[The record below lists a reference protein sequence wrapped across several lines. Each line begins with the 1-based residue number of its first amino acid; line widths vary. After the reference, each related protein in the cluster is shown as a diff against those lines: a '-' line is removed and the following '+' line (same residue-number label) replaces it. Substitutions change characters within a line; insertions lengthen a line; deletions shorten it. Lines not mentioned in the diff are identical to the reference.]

1 MLKKYKT
8 QNDAIEG
15 SVPIVTRYAE
25 KHGIEDEDFIQE
37 MYINMICYVGSRWNK
52 YDKAGLDQR
61 VWSVTNQFVKR
72 HKTRRPRKIEIET
85 EPIDEIVV
93 IYHIAERV
101 DMKERLNKAM
111 RGLTDRERTV
121 IEYRY
126 GFGGGDEMTYKEI
139 GNILGVTCERVR
151 QIEAKALRKLRHPA
165 IAKSLK
171 DFLED

>member
-1 MLKKYKT
+1 MHKYKT

-25 KHGIEDEDFIQE
+25 KHGIEDQDFIQE
-37 MYINMICYVGSRWNK
+37 MYINMIRYVGSRWSK
-52 YDKAGLDQR
+52 YDKRDLDR
-61 VWSVTNQFVKR
+61 KVWTSTNDFVRR
-72 HKTRRPRKIEIET
+72 HYDKRPRKIET
-85 EPIDEIVV
+85 EPIDEIIV

-101 DMKERLNKAM
+101 DMKERLNKAL
-111 RGLTDRERTV
+111 RGLTDKERTV

-126 GFGGGDEMTYKEI
+126 GFDGGSEMTYKEI
-139 GNILGVTCERVR
+139 GKILGVTGERAK

-165 IAKSLK
+165 IAKPLK